1 MIKFVSQRPVLG
13 FPPLSYMYVL
23 DMSILPLSVI
33 LWLDFGT
40 VPTVWYFL
48 FTSGAGTAC
57 LGFCRGS
64 VFSLQCSICISL
76 FAPLSFSSFGHCI
89 VCLLAI
95 VLSVLRFTASDYS
108 FGIINLFLQRQ
119 CINLYSAFTLYERI
133 YRLCHTR
140 EELDLPQVSDYFI
153 CMKSLRAR
161 NKRCKQEG

>member
-64 VFSLQCSICISL
+64 IFSLQCSICISL

-89 VCLLAI
+89 VCPSVFWPLYCLSFDLRLLI
-95 VLSVLRFTASDYS
+95 TPLVLSISSYSVNVLIYIRLSLCMREYIVYA
-108 FGIINLFLQRQ
+108 
-119 CINLYSAFTLYERI
+119 TLG
-133 YRLCHTR
+133 
-140 EELDLPQVSDYFI
+140 
-153 CMKSLRAR
+153 KS
-161 NKRCKQEG
+161 